1 MDDFESLMATI
12 GEKPVNDSAP
22 SRSSEEKP
30 HRPLASC
37 LPCSLGEEGYDTT
50 TGKDDASS
58 AVFSV
63 LIYRETRQGNEG
75 PHKEKT
81 RD

>member
-1 MDDFESLMATI
+1 LE
-12 GEKPVNDSAP
+12 
-22 SRSSEEKP
+22 RSWSTTLL
-30 HRPLASC
+30 PLKEFGRKISSTSC
-37 LPCSLGEEGYDTT
+37 LPCSLGEKGDDTT
-50 TGKDDASS
+50 TGKDDASG

-63 LIYRETRQGNEG
+63 RIYRDTRQGNEG